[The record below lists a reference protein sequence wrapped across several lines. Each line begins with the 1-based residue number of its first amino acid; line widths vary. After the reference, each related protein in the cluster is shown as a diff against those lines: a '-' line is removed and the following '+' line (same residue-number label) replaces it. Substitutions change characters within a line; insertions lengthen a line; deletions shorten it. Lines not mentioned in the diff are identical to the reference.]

1 MHQKTSDRWPRCPAK
16 CFVPEFDEALALR
29 IGSPFASSTLR
40 DDVLGGR
47 PAALDGRR
55 EARGERREA
64 RRIQKVKETQLNGP
78 IKLKTS
84 DQ

>member
-55 EARGERREA
+55 EAR
-64 RRIQKVKETQLNGP
+64 RIQKVKETQLNGP